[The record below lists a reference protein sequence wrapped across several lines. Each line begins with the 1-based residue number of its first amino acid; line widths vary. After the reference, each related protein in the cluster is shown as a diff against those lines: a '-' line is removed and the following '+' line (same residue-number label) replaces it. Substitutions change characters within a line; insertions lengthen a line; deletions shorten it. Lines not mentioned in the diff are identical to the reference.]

1 MCINEGDKLYK
12 HRGPWKRSGW
22 NFQTMKIYVNINIM
36 LINNYIHTQICIATP
51 RNQTVINWR
60 NDAPG
65 CKLCPA
71 VNGWGNKTHP
81 PFPLR

>member
-36 LINNYIHTQICIATP
+36 LINNYIHTQICIFMVVRSWMIFTFFCIFQAYSYSKNIKLK
-51 RNQTVINWR
+51 NQ
-60 NDAPG
+60 
-65 CKLCPA
+65 K
-71 VNGWGNKTHP
+71 K
-81 PFPLR
+81 